1 MDRPA
6 RRPGPPVDAARLQ
19 PDNQGDIHRV
29 DEGLVG
35 AWLDDPDLAAE
46 LADELEQLE
55 RLRRLQADEELVLAL
70 QLEQFTGRLWARFS
84 RELTRY
90 GLGVLR
96 AWIRHGTI
104 YVKAKKLTGYGLG
117 RIEGWPDDQTID
129 DIATDTVVAALNY
142 FRDKVLKTHRWQSSG
157 GASLGTFFIGQCL
170 YQFANIYRSALRA
183 ELERIEQATTP
194 MDELPED
201 EFDVIKGIEA
211 TIVTNDTVAE
221 AMALL
226 TTDRARQALFL
237 QEHGFTQREIAD
249 KLGLR
254 DAKSVENL
262 LGPNSANSETERGRR
277 DHHQA
282 PHRTD
287 QRQLVGHP
295 HRPSRTQVGDRRRGR
310 RPGTPRRRGRPKR
323 FRGLQG

>member
-1 MDRPA
+1 MEITVMKPTTVKVEKIKA
-6 RRPGPPVDAARLQ
+6 RCGVRYWEDGTVNGVEDTEGDLIPLR
-19 PDNQGDIHRV
+19 QGD
-29 DEGLVG
+29 D
-35 AWLDDPDLAAE
+35 WCP
-46 LADELEQLE
+46 
-55 RLRRLQADEELVLAL
+55 
-70 QLEQFTGRLWARFS
+70 
-84 RELTRY
+84 
-90 GLGVLR
+90 
-96 AWIRHGTI
+96 TI
-104 YVKAKKLTGYGLG
+104 DVETG

-237 QEHGFTQREIAD
+237 QEHGFTQREIAN

-262 LGPNSANSETERGRR
+262 LG
-277 DHHQA
+277 HQL
-282 PHRTD
+282 
-287 QRQLVGHP
+287 RQL
-295 HRPSRTQVGDRRRGR
+295 RNRKRTS
-310 RPGTPRRRGRPKR
+310 
-323 FRGLQG
+323 

>member
-201 EFDVIKGIEA
+201 EFDVAG
-211 TIVTNDTVAE
+211 VAVGVCG
-221 AMALL
+221 ALG
-226 TTDRARQALFL
+226 DGRSDDFL
-237 QEHGFTQREIAD
+237 DVGGREQRMSGKA
-249 KLGLR
+249 
-254 DAKSVENL
+254 
-262 LGPNSANSETERGRR
+262 
-277 DHHQA
+277 
-282 PHRTD
+282 
-287 QRQLVGHP
+287 VGHSAGCFA
-295 HRPSRTQVGDRRRGR
+295 HTGTHAGGDDRD
-310 RPGTPRRRGRPKR
+310 RPGQGWHVAGRNEVHRVEAAVVAHWTFVEVPDAA
-323 FRGLQG
+323 Q